1 MQTAKVFRHGGSQA
15 VRLPAEFRFDV
26 GEVFVWRDEATGN
39 VILSAHPAAWT
50 DFLALRDRVLAEHRG
65 EVEGFSVERRD
76 LPTSDG
82 DPFAGWR
89 E

>member
-1 MQTAKVFRHGGSQA
+1 MQTAKIFRHGGSQA

-26 GEVFVWRDEATGN
+26 GEVFVWRDEASGN
-39 VILSAHPAAWT
+39 VILSTHPAAWG
-50 DFLALRDRVLAEHRG
+50 DFLALRDRLLAEDRH
-65 EVEGFSVERRD
+65 EIESLTVERRD
-76 LPTSDG
+76 ISVTDR

>member
-1 MQTAKVFRHGGSQA
+1 MQTAKIFRHGGSQA
-15 VRLPAEFRFDV
+15 VRLPAEFRFDA

-39 VILSAHPAAWT
+39 VILSAHPEAWM
-50 DFLALRDRVLAEHRG
+50 DFLVLRDQVLAEHRG
-65 EVEGFSVERRD
+65 EVESFSAERRD
-76 LPTSDG
+76 PPAPDR